1 MPGSDETIARLEA
14 SLAAARELR
23 EQNGILEKA
32 QEVAHVGSWIA
43 EHDGSARLTWSAETY
58 RIFAVAPGGFA
69 GTIDGFRAFVHPDDL
84 EIVQRASEVA
94 RSGGAPYD
102 VEHRIIR
109 RDGTERWVHERAD
122 VVRGT
127 DGTAIRM
134 IGTVQDITERRQLE
148 EQLRQAQ
155 KLEAIGRLAG
165 GVAHDLNNALTA
177 IVGYTELALGALASD
192 HAARPDVE
200 EIRRA
205 AERAESVTRQ
215 LLAFSRKQLLEPRV
229 FSLQET
235 IATLQRMLERL
246 LGPAITLTT
255 TTAPDLPPVYG
266 DPGQI
271 QQALVN
277 LAVNARDA
285 MPDGGQL
292 TVHATRVRIDE
303 AHARGQPPLVAGDY
317 VEIAVADT
325 GPGMSVETQRHI
337 FEPFFTTKGVG
348 KGTGL
353 GLAMVYG
360 TVKQSGGF
368 IFVDSQEGRGTT
380 FRLYFPPA
388 AAQPPSRPPTSAH
401 TTVDST
407 TILVVDDE
415 PVVRTLVVSTLKR
428 EGYRVLDAESGADA
442 LRLAAS
448 APGRIDVLLT
458 DASMPVMNGAE
469 LATHLART
477 RRGLKVLVMSGYSAD
492 PVAVEGLCE
501 PVALLA
507 KPFTPADL
515 KRKIREVLGTL
526 LREARDPLE

>member
-1 MPGSDETIARLEA
+1 MPSLEEAIAQLEA
-14 SLAAARELR
+14 TLETTRELR
-23 EQNGILEKA
+23 EQKGFLEKA
-32 QEVAHVGSWIA
+32 QAVAHVGSWVA
-43 EHDGSARLTWSAETY
+43 EHDGSDRLIWSAETY
-58 RIFAVAPGGFA
+58 RIFAVAPGEFA
-69 GTIDGFRAFVHPDDL
+69 GTIEAFHAFVHLDDRDA
-84 EIVQRASEVA
+84 VRRASEVA
-94 RSGGAPYD
+94 RAGEAPYD
-102 VEHRIIR
+102 VEHRIVR
-109 RDGTERWVHERAD
+109 RDGVERWVHERAD
-122 VVRGT
+122 IVRGA

-235 IATLQRMLERL
+235 IGTLQRMLERL
-246 LGPAITLTT
+246 LGRTITLSTV
-255 TTAPDLPPVYG
+255 TAPDLPPIYG

-285 MPDGGQL
+285 MPDGGRL
-292 TVHATRVRIDE
+292 TVQASRVQIDD
-303 AHARGQPPLVAGDY
+303 AHARTHQPLVAGDY
-317 VEIAVADT
+317 VEIAVSDT
-325 GPGMSVETQRHI
+325 GRGMSADTQRHM

-388 AAQPPSRPPTSAH
+388 AAQQPPRPAAATH
-401 TTVDST
+401 TTADAT

-415 PVVRTLVVSTLKR
+415 PIVRALVVSTLKR
-428 EGYRVLDAESGADA
+428 EGYRVLDADSGAEA
-442 LRLAAS
+442 LRIAAS
-448 APGRIDVLLT
+448 VPGRIDLLLT
-458 DASMPVMNGAE
+458 DASMPGMSGAD
-469 LATHLART
+469 LATQLARS
-477 RRGLKVLVMSGYSAD
+477 RRELRVLVMSGYTAD
-492 PVAVEGLCE
+492 PVAVDGLCE

-507 KPFTPADL
+507 KPFTPRDL
-515 KRKIREVLGTL
+515 RRKIRDVLGTL
-526 LREARDPLE
+526 PREGRGTLE

>member
-1 MPGSDETIARLEA
+1 MAILEETLARLEA
-14 SLAAARELR
+14 TLDAVRELR
-23 EQNGILEKA
+23 EQNGFLEKA
-32 QEVAHVGSWIA
+32 QEVAGVGSWVA
-43 EHDGSARLTWSAETY
+43 EHDGSGRLTWSAETY
-58 RIFAVAPGGFA
+58 RIFAVPPGAFG
-69 GTIDGFRAFVHPDDL
+69 GTIDAFHAFVHPDD
-84 EIVQRASEVA
+84 VDAVRRASDIA
-94 RSGGAPYD
+94 RSGEAPYD

-109 RDGTERWVHERAD
+109 RDGVERWVHERAD
-122 VVRGT
+122 IVRGAE
-127 DGTAIRM
+127 GAIRM
-134 IGTVQDITERRQLE
+134 IGTVQDVTGRRQLD

-165 GVAHDLNNALTA
+165 GIAHDLNNALTA
-177 IVGYTELALGALASD
+177 IVGYTELALGALAAD
-192 HAARPDVE
+192 HDARPDVE

-215 LLAFSRKQLLEPRV
+215 LLAFSRKQLLEPRI

-235 IATLQRMLERL
+235 IGTLQRMLERL
-246 LGPAITLTT
+246 LGPAITFSAI
-255 TTAPDLPPVYG
+255 TAPDLPPIYG

-285 MPDGGQL
+285 MPDGGRL
-292 TVHATRVRIDE
+292 TVQGTRVHVDD
-303 AHARGQPPLVAGDY
+303 AQARAQQPLLAGDY
-317 VEIAVADT
+317 VEVAVSDT
-325 GPGMSVETQRHI
+325 GRGMSADTQRHI

-353 GLAMVYG
+353 GLPMVYG

-388 AAQPPSRPPTSAH
+388 AAQQVPRPTATTPTTA
-401 TTVDST
+401 DAT

-442 LRLAAS
+442 LQIAAT
-448 APGRIDVLLT
+448 APGRIDMLLT
-458 DASMPVMNGAE
+458 DVNMPGMTGAE

-477 RRGLKVLVMSGYSAD
+477 RRGVKVLVMSGYSAD
-492 PVAVEGLCE
+492 PVAVEGLSE

-507 KPFTPADL
+507 KPFTPRDL

-526 LREARDPLE
+526 PWEARGT

>member
-1 MPGSDETIARLEA
+1 MPGPEETLARLEA
-14 SLAAARELR
+14 SLEAVRELR
-23 EQNGILEKA
+23 EHNGILEKA

-43 EHDGSARLTWSAETY
+43 EHDGSSRLTWSAETY
-58 RIFAVAPGGFA
+58 RIFAVVVGEFV
-69 GTIDGFRAFVHPDDL
+69 GTIDGFHAFVHPDDL
-84 EIVQRASEVA
+84 DIVQRASEVA
-94 RSGGAPYD
+94 RGGGAPYD

-109 RDGTERWVHERAD
+109 RDGVERWVHERAD
-122 VVRGT
+122 VVRGA

-177 IVGYTELALGALASD
+177 IVGYTELALGALASE

-235 IATLQRMLERL
+235 IGTLQRMLERL

-255 TTAPDLPPVYG
+255 AIAPDLPPVYG

-292 TVHATRVRIDE
+292 TVQGTRVRIDD
-303 AHARGQPPLVAGDY
+303 AHARAQPPLVAGDY
-317 VEIAVADT
+317 VEIAVSDT
-325 GPGMSVETQRHI
+325 GRGMSAETQRHI
-337 FEPFFTTKGVG
+337 FEPFFTTKGIG

-353 GLAMVYG
+353 GLPMVYG

-388 AAQPPSRPPTSAH
+388 AAEAAKRPPASAP
-401 TTVDST
+401 TTADAT

-448 APGRIDVLLT
+448 APGRIDILLT
-458 DASMPVMNGAE
+458 DASMPGMSGAE

-477 RRGLKVLVMSGYSAD
+477 RRGLTVMVMSGYSAE
-492 PVAVEGLCE
+492 PVAVEGLYE

-515 KRKIREVLGTL
+515 KRRIREVLGTL
-526 LREARDPLE
+526 PRDARGTLE